1 VWQAAGIIVP
11 VIIGWIIDDGIT
23 AGDRRVVWTGVAVI
37 VGAGALEA
45 IGAAFRHR
53 AACTADELG
62 KVTMRDALVAAAV
75 ADERG
80 PAAELSPGEL
90 LGRAT
95 GDVEEL
101 GSFLDAVSHT
111 VAHLVAVPAVVVV
124 LAFIDW
130 PLALVVGVL
139 VPALAVTMW
148 RYSASWEVRSAE
160 VRRAFDA
167 TSAASEELVEG
178 FRVTA
183 GLGVSDVMADRC
195 AGRSEVLRAASVRR
209 ARLWMLF
216 EPVVE
221 GLSLVAVTVVVWL
234 GGLRVI
240 DGQLSTGALVTA
252 VGLALFLTWPVRT
265 LGERIVT
272 VQMALASAARLAE
285 LLSSGAPT
293 LDDDREAL
301 PPAGAARPVGV
312 ELVDVVVARDG
323 SLVIDRATVRLTP
336 GSFAVLTGE
345 VGAGKSTLLAAL
357 SGEISLGSGV
367 VRLGGVDVGEWSGA
381 ARRRAVIR
389 VGPAPFLFAGS
400 IADNVRFGAPYAS
413 DGDVQRTLVTADAI
427 EFVDALPDGV
437 DTVLGERGIT
447 LSGGQRQRL
456 GLARALAAEPDVLLL
471 DGAVSAVDP
480 ARELRILAALADEY
494 RDRLVVVV
502 TTHPDAGRLAT
513 VHLDLAHRSLVVR

>member
-1 VWQAAGIIVP
+1 
-11 VIIGWIIDDGIT
+11 
-23 AGDRRVVWTGVAVI
+23 
-37 VGAGALEA
+37 
-45 IGAAFRHR
+45 
-53 AACTADELG
+53 
-62 KVTMRDALVAAAV
+62 
-75 ADERG
+75 
-80 PAAELSPGEL
+80 
-90 LGRAT
+90 
-95 GDVEEL
+95 
-101 GSFLDAVSHT
+101 
-111 VAHLVAVPAVVVV
+111 
-124 LAFIDW
+124 
-130 PLALVVGVL
+130 
-139 VPALAVTMW
+139 
-148 RYSASWEVRSAE
+148 VRSAE

-178 FRVTA
+178 FRITA
-183 GLGVSDVMADRC
+183 CLGVSDVMADRC

-209 ARLWMLF
+209 ARLWLLF

-240 DGQLSTGALVTA
+240 DGQLSTGSLVTA

-285 LLSSGAPT
+285 LLSSGAPA

-312 ELVDVVVARDG
+312 ELVDVVVARHG
-323 SLVIDRATVRLTP
+323 SLVIDRATVHLTP
-336 GSFAVLTGE
+336 GSFVVLTGE

-357 SGEISLGSGV
+357 SGEIELGSGT

-400 IADNVRFGAPYAS
+400 IADNVRFGAPAAS
-413 DGDVQRTLVTADAI
+413 DDAVRRALLTADAL

-480 ARELRILAALADEY
+480 ARELRILAAITEAY